1 MNKALFL
8 DRDGVINRD
17 DGYTHIWSPE
27 IIMNGIIEVIKKF
40 RADGYLIIIITNQS
54 GISRGYYSE
63 EDFHFFMKCLLDF
76 MKKNDATIDHYYYC
90 GCGPSELVCPN
101 RKPNPGMFYLAEK
114 DYNID
119 LPNSFMI
126 GDQISDMIAAD
137 RALIKNKILFSTNQN
152 SPRPNF
158 SELDFYFT
166 YDLSN
171 IFGSDYYV

>member
-17 DGYTHIWSPE
+17 EGYTHIWTPE
-27 IIMNGIIEVIKKF
+27 IIMDGIIEVVKKF
-40 RADGYLIIIITNQS
+40 RAHGFLIFILTNQS

-63 EDFHFFMKCLLDF
+63 EDFQLFMKYLLDF
-76 MKKNDATIDHYYYC
+76 MDKNDATIDHYYYC
-90 GCGPSELVCPN
+90 RCGPNDLVCPK

-114 DYNID
+114 EYKID
-119 LPNSFMI
+119 LPNSIMI

-137 RALIKNKILFSTNQN
+137 RALIKNKVFFSADKN

-158 SELDFYFT
+158 SEFDFHFT
-166 YDLSN
+166 HNLSSISRPN
-171 IFGSDYYV
+171 NYV